1 MTTPTDVVPHHGGQT
16 LDMGALEVE
25 MRYADVIANSD
36 LVPVAY
42 RKKPGNVLVAWGLG
56 AAMGLDRMESLYR
69 IDVIQGKPCASS
81 ELIASNVRKAG
92 HKLRTV
98 VNEAE
103 QWAETT
109 IIRCDDP
116 DNPVTVRRDMQW
128 AKRMGLAQKENYVK
142 QLTTMLSYRSIT
154 GAARLACPEALYGVQ
169 YTADELQDLGP
180 AADEKTRGPV
190 TAATFTAPKAEEP
203 AMPVL
208 NAAPGKSDAQDAPV
222 TPEQIADLSALFEQA
237 GFETDARTTTFRE
250 QRAEYMTEVLG
261 TEVKSTRD
269 ITPVQ
274 ADQVIEALRE
284 FIAGREDDQ

>member
-98 VNEAE
+98 VNEEE

-128 AKRMGLAQKENYVK
+128 AKRMGLSQKENYVK
-142 QLTTMLSYRSIT
+142 QGPTMLGYRSIT
-154 GAARLACPEALYGVQ
+154 AAARLACPEALYGVQ
-169 YTADELQDLGP
+169 YTADELLDLGGD
-180 AADEKTRGPV
+180 AEKTRGPV
-190 TAATFTAPKAEEP
+190 TAATFTAPKVEEP
-203 AMPVL
+203 AIPVL

-237 GFETDARTTTFRE
+237 GFETDARTTAFRE

>member
-56 AAMGLDRMESLYR
+56 AAMGLDRMESFYR

-92 HKLRTV
+92 HKLRVTI
-98 VNEAE
+98 NEDE
-103 QWAETT
+103 QWAEAT
-109 IIRCDDP
+109 IIRRDDP
-116 DNPVTVRRDMQW
+116 DNPITVRRTSEW
-128 AKRMGLAQKENYVK
+128 AKRMGLSQKDNYVK
-142 QLTTMLSYRSIT
+142 QLVTMLAHRAIT
-154 GAARLACPEALYGVQ
+154 AVARFGAPEALYGVQ